1 MQYIQQKNIGYDRTN
16 VLMTQL
22 EADLYDQYNVVKAEL
37 LKSPSIEAV
46 SSGSESP
53 IEVNT
58 VTRSVNWR
66 GKAPTNEE
74 SFNLLSGD
82 FDFLELM
89 RMELVD
95 GRDFDPAFSRDSFNY
110 IINEKA
116 QQAMGMENPI
126 GEELSFWGGTGNIIG
141 VVKGFHSASLY
152 SPIDPLIIQ
161 IRPSWNRM
169 LFVRTQSNQTAAAL
183 TALENVHTRFNPTY
197 PFEYEFLDEDYGSVY
212 KSEQTIG
219 QLALLFTLF
228 ALFITGMGLLGLSV
242 FAIQYRLKEI
252 SVRKVLG
259 AEVGNLVTLLSKDFV
274 LLILVAFA
282 VASPIAYL
290 VMEDWLSN
298 FAFRTN
304 LGWEV
309 FLFAGGITLLIALIT
324 VGFYAFK
331 VATMNPIQALQSE

>member
-1 MQYIQQKNIGYDRTN
+1 MMK
-16 VLMTQL
+16 L
-22 EADLYDQYNVVKAEL
+22 EVDMVNQYNVVKTEL

-53 IEVNT
+53 LEVNT
-58 VTRSVNWR
+58 GTRGVNWQ
-66 GKAPTNEE
+66 GKSPNNEQ

-82 FDFLELM
+82 FGFLELL

-95 GRDFDPAFSRDSFNY
+95 GRDFDPALSRDSFNY

-116 QQAMGMENPI
+116 QEVMGLDDPL

-169 LFVRTQSNQTAAAL
+169 LFVKTKPNQTAAAL
-183 TALENVHTRFNPTY
+183 TALENVHTRLNPAY
-197 PFEYEFLDEDYGSVY
+197 PFDYQFLDKDYGAVY
-212 KSEQTIG
+212 QSEQTVG
-219 QLALLFTLF
+219 QLALLFTFF
-228 ALFITGMGLLGLSV
+228 AILIACMGLLGLSV
-242 FAIQYRLKEI
+242 FAVQHRLKEI
-252 SVRKVLG
+252 SIRKVLG
-259 AEVGNLVTLLSKDFV
+259 ANVGQLVTLLSKDFV
-274 LLILVAFA
+274 LLILVAFVA
-282 VASPIAYL
+282 ASPLAYL
-290 VMEDWLSN
+290 VMDDWLGN

-309 FLFAGGITLLIALIT
+309 FFMAGGITLLIAMLT

-331 VATMNPIQALQSE
+331 VATVNPIQPLQSE